1 MNSVDSYLSL
11 EQKVEVLRVIKVVM
25 GLKHQAKVGL
35 ERILP
40 EVVG

>member
-1 MNSVDSYLSL
+1 MNSFDSYLGL

-25 GLKHQAKVGL
+25 GQKHQVKEGF